1 MLIASI
7 INLSLAAIVYL
18 AATIYSLLPDK
29 SGYDVK
35 TYAGK
40 GVYAI
45 GHVGTWIGLACLIL
59 SVSVSG
65 NPDTDL
71 TGLMSLMVMGPFLA
85 LLSTAILFFAKHEFE
100 AIKGDTVYI
109 RRFIKIKEHKL
120 SELSDCIASPIG
132 ITLVFNDR
140 RRTFIS
146 SFTKGLDRFMEV
158 VEERSGVGI
167 SL

>member
-7 INLSLAAIVYL
+7 INLSFAAIIYL
-18 AATIYSLLPDK
+18 AATIYSFHADK
-29 SGYDVK
+29 RNYDVK

-40 GVYAI
+40 GIYAI
-45 GHVGTWIGLACLIL
+45 GHVGTWIGFVFLIL
-59 SVSVSG
+59 SVAVSG

-71 TGLMSLMVMGPFLA
+71 TGLLSLMVMGPFLA

-100 AIKGDTVYI
+100 AIKGDTIYI
-109 RRFIKIKEHKL
+109 RRFIKIKEHKV
-120 SELSDCIASPIG
+120 SRLSDCIASPIG
-132 ITLVFNDR
+132 ITLVFDDGR
-140 RRTFIS
+140 HTYIS

-158 VEERSGVGI
+158 IEERSGVRF

>member
-7 INLSLAAIVYL
+7 INLSFVAIVYL
-18 AATIYSLLPDK
+18 AATIYSSLPDK

-40 GVYAI
+40 GIYAI
-45 GHVGTWIGLACLIL
+45 GHVGTWIGFAFLIL
-59 SVSVSG
+59 SVTVSG

-71 TGLMSLMVMGPFLA
+71 TGLLSVMVMGGFFA
-85 LLSTAILFFAKHEFE
+85 LLSNAILFFAKHEFE
-100 AIKGDTVYI
+100 AIKGDTIYI

-132 ITLVFNDR
+132 ITLVFNDG

-146 SFTKGLDRFMEV
+146 SLTKGLDLFMEV

>member
-1 MLIASI
+1 MLVASI
-7 INLSLAAIVYL
+7 IEISFVAIVYL

-45 GHVGTWIGLACLIL
+45 GHVGTWIGFAFLIL
-59 SVSVSG
+59 SVTVSG

-71 TGLMSLMVMGPFLA
+71 TGLLSLMVMGAFLP
-85 LLSTAILFFAKHEFE
+85 LLSNAILFFAKHEFE

-132 ITLVFNDR
+132 ITLVFNDG
-140 RRTFIS
+140 RRTYIS
-146 SFTKGLDRFMEV
+146 SFTKGLGLFMEV
-158 VEERSGVGI
+158 IEERSGVRI

>member
-7 INLSLAAIVYL
+7 INLSFAAIVYL

-40 GVYAI
+40 GIYAI
-45 GHVGTWIGLACLIL
+45 GHIGTWIGFAFLIL
-59 SVSVSG
+59 SVTVSG

-71 TGLMSLMVMGPFLA
+71 TGLLSVMVMGAFFA

-100 AIKGDTVYI
+100 AIKGDTIYI
-109 RRFIKIKEHKL
+109 RRFIKIKEHKV
-120 SELSDCIASPIG
+120 SQLSDCIASPIG
-132 ITLVFNDR
+132 ISLVFNDGC
-140 RRTFIS
+140 RTLIS
-146 SFTKGLDRFMEV
+146 SLTKGLDRFLEV
-158 VEERSGVGI
+158 VEERSGVRI